1 MQQKARENYIQ
12 GEVFTATPQK
22 LQLLLVE
29 AAMKN
34 IHRTKQAWLDNRF
47 DDGFESLS
55 RAQDIVAEILCS
67 LDVESNPTIAKKL
80 ASIYIFIFRR
90 LAEGGMEHSQEKL
103 DDALRV
109 LASER
114 ETWKQVCEKF
124 GSSMNPTTSSTGSS
138 AATYTPSQ
146 PLSTAPTKILVSST
160 APKSLGAT
168 PLTAPKPLGAT
179 PLSEGTPKI
188 PSLGNPIPKPV
199 KPTTPPQTGN
209 NWDA

>member
-1 MQQKARENYIQ
+1 MYKKARDNYLQ

-22 LQLLLVE
+22 LQLLLIE

-34 IHRTKQAWLDNRF
+34 IHRTKQAWLDRRF
-47 DDGFESLS
+47 DDGFESLT

-67 LDVESNPTIAKKL
+67 LDVEGNPEIAKKL

-109 LASER
+109 LGSER
-114 ETWKQVCEKF
+114 ETWKLVCEKF
-124 GSSMNPTTSSTGSS
+124 GSTMDPSTGSS
-138 AATYTPSQ
+138 TGGAAATYTPSQ
-146 PLSTAPTKILVSST
+146 PPSTAPTKILVST
-160 APKSLGAT
+160 
-168 PLTAPKPLGAT
+168 LTPKPLGTT
-179 PLSEGTPKI
+179 PLSISEDA
-188 PSLGNPIPKPV
+188 SPIPKSV
-199 KPTTPPQTGN
+199 KPTTPPKAGN

>member
-1 MQQKARENYIQ
+1 MYQKARDNYLQ

-22 LQLLLVE
+22 LQLLLIE
-29 AAMKN
+29 AAIKN
-34 IHRTKQAWLDNRF
+34 VHRTKQAWLNQRF
-47 DDGFESLS
+47 DDGFESLT

-67 LDVESNPTIAKKL
+67 LDVESNPAIAKKL

-103 DDALRV
+103 DDALRI

-124 GSSMNPTTSSTGSS
+124 GSTMDRTSAPAGGSS

-146 PLSTAPTKILVSST
+146 PSSTGPAKILVS
-160 APKSLGAT
+160 P
-168 PLTAPKPLGAT
+168 TAPKPSGTT
-179 PLSEGTPKI
+179 PLSVVENAPT
-188 PSLGNPIPKPV
+188 IPKPSA
-199 KPTTPPQTGN
+199 KTGKS
-209 NWDA
+209 WDA